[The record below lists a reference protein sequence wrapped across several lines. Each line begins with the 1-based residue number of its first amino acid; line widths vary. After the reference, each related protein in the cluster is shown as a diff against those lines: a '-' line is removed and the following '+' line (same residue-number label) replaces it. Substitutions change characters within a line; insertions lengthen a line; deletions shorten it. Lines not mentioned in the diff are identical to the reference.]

1 MADPLVT
8 YPADG
13 PFPGT
18 VGRTLETSSPA
29 WPARP
34 TPPPDSPNVVVIVL
48 DDVGYGQLSAFGGL
62 CETPNLDRLANRG
75 LRFSNFHTTALCSP
89 TRACLLTGRNH
100 HTVGLSSIT
109 ELSLGYPAHNAT
121 MGFEHGM
128 LPEILVA
135 AGYNTFCVGKWHL
148 TPPEETTS
156 AGPFTRWPLGRGFE
170 RYYGFLGGDTDQ
182 FHPELVFDNHSV
194 RPPATPAEGYHLNAD
209 LADHAIDFVKDAHA
223 VAPDKPFFLWFAT
236 GAGHAPHQ
244 VEPEWVEP
252 YRGRFDMGWDEYRH
266 RVFERQ
272 MELGLMPAGTELSE
286 RDPDVP
292 AWESLG
298 EDARAL
304 YAHQMEVYAGFLT
317 QTDHH
322 IGRVLDFIES
332 LGELDN
338 TIVVCVSDNGAS
350 AEGGEHGVRNEG
362 LFFNLVPGKLED
374 NLEALDAW
382 GSEDVFGHYSWGW
395 TWAGDTPFRRWKR
408 ETYRGGVT
416 DPCIVTWSRG
426 IPDPGRVR
434 AQYLHAIDL
443 MPTLL
448 EILGIEPPATLRGV
462 PQSPIQGVSFAAAI
476 GDGNAPDRH
485 RTQYFEMFSHRSIYH
500 EGWKAVCPYPG
511 PSMSEGLERGHPFG
525 TPLSEAILDELDA
538 NDWELYDLT
547 TDPAECNNIAASHR
561 DKLEELK
568 ALWWTEARRHGVLP
582 LAATE
587 LGRLIAPR
595 PSVGSPRQVFEF
607 YPGGSPVSFAAAPR
621 VNNRAH
627 SITAFADIPQGGAEG
642 VILTQGNRHGGY
654 ALYISGDRL
663 CFVHNY
669 LSLARFTVRADEPV
683 PRGAVALRME
693 FAPTAPASF
702 AGGRGCPA
710 EVRLFHDER
719 VVGFGEVPYSVPVVF
734 STTGASCGSAFFD
747 TVDPAAYQAPF
758 TFTGAL
764 EKVVLDISG
773 TLTVNPTAEY
783 TRLMAQQ

>member
-1 MADPLVT
+1 MTDSLVT
-8 YPADG
+8 YPSNE

-18 VGRTLETSSPA
+18 IGRTLETSSPA

-34 TPPPDSPNVVVIVL
+34 APSPGSPNVVVIVL

-62 CETPNLDRLANRG
+62 CETPTLDQLADRG

-100 HTVGLSSIT
+100 HSVGLSSVT

-182 FHPELVFDNHSV
+182 YHPELVYDNHSV
-194 RPPATPAEGYHLNAD
+194 RPPLTPSEGYHLNAD
-209 LADHAIDFVKDAHA
+209 LADHAVDFIKDAHA
-223 VAPDKPFFLWFAT
+223 VAPEKPFLLWYAT

-252 YRGRFDMGWDEYRH
+252 YRGRFDMGWDEYRR
-266 RVFERQ
+266 RVFARQ
-272 MELGLMPAGTELSE
+272 LEIGLMPAGTELSE

-292 AWESLG
+292 AWDSLS
-298 EDARAL
+298 EEARIL

-322 IGRVLDFIES
+322 IGRVIGFIEQ
-332 LGELDN
+332 LGELDD
-338 TIVVCVSDNGAS
+338 TIVICVSDNGAS

-362 LFFNLVPGKLED
+362 AFFNLLPSRLED
-374 NLEALDAW
+374 NVGVVDRW

-408 ETYRGGVT
+408 ETYRGGIT
-416 DPCIVTWSRG
+416 DPCIVTWPRG
-426 IPDPGRVR
+426 IADAGQVR
-434 AQYLHAIDL
+434 TQYLHAIDVA
-443 MPTLL
+443 PTVL
-448 EILGIEPPATLRGV
+448 EVLGIEPPTAIRGV
-462 PQSPIQGVSFAAAI
+462 VQSPIQGTSFSAALAHA
-476 GDGNAPDRH
+476 DAPDRH

-511 PSMSEGLERGHPFG
+511 PSLSEGQDRGHPFG
-525 TPLSEAILDELDA
+525 TPLSESILDDLDA
-538 NDWELYDLT
+538 NDWELYDLSS
-547 TDPAECNNIAASHR
+547 DPAECRNVAASHPER
-561 DKLEELK
+561 LEELR
-568 ALWWTEARRHGVLP
+568 ALWWSEARRYGVLP

-587 LGRLIAPR
+587 LGRVIVAR
-595 PSVGSPRQVFEF
+595 PSVGLPRQVFEF
-607 YPGGSPVSFAAAPR
+607 YPGGSPLSFAAAPR

-627 SITAFADIPQGGAEG
+627 TITAFATIPEDGAEG
-642 VILTQGNRHGGY
+642 VIFTQGNRHGGY
-654 ALYISGDRL
+654 AIYLADDRL

-669 LSLARFTVRADEPV
+669 LSFERFTVTSTEPV
-683 PRGAVALRME
+683 PRGPVALRME
-693 FAPTAPASF
+693 FAPTGPASF
-702 AGGRGCPA
+702 VGGRGCPA
-710 EVRLFHDER
+710 EVRLFYDDR
-719 VVGFGEVPYSVPVVF
+719 VVGLGELPYSVPVLF
-734 STTGASCGSAFFD
+734 STTGASCGWAYFD
-747 TVDPAAYQAPF
+747 TVDPGAYEAPF
-758 TFTGAL
+758 PFTGTL
-764 EKVVLDISG
+764 EKVILDISG
-773 TLTVNPTAEY
+773 ELRVNPAAEY
-783 TRLMAQQ
+783 TRLMSQQ